1 MTDFVAVGA
10 RARGLRA
17 HLFTRA
23 ELEKLAA
30 EDSLAKALGRSGKLV
45 ATLSDAAATAEF
57 EHAVRQTA
65 QRHLATLSRWEGAAP
80 LVEVFAAEQDRRSLR
95 ALVRGAQQAAPAE
108 RRLAG
113 LMPTPTLPERLLTE
127 LARLPTPAEVV
138 SHLVSV
144 NHPDAG
150 RLFELTHQKAQPDL
164 FAIDLALV
172 QGFGARSRRAT
183 GDEPLRRFIAHR
195 LDVSNVQAAVML
207 ESAREVE
214 PERCFVEGGAVLTRE
229 AFVELARARSSAE
242 AGVILRRVLSGTPLS
257 KLSEGLVD
265 GVTLER
271 AGFSLLLD
279 EQRRAAREQ
288 PLSSAPAMAFL
299 LLLDAMLRDL
309 RRIVWGL
316 ALGAPPGL
324 IRPELVTPWS

>member
-1 MTDFVAVGA
+1 MTDFVAAGA

-30 EDSLAKALGRSGKLV
+30 EDSLGRGLARTGKLV
-45 ATLSDAAATAEF
+45 AAPADAAPTQELEGAIRLTAK
-57 EHAVRQTA
+57 H
-65 QRHLATLSRWEGAAP
+65 HLATLARWEGAAP
-80 LVEVFAAEQDRRSLR
+80 VIEVFSAEQDRRSLR
-95 ALVRGAQQAAPAE
+95 ALLRGAQQAAPSD

-113 LMPTPTLPERLLTE
+113 LLPTSTLPERLLCD
-127 LARLPTPAEVV
+127 LARLPTPAAIV

-144 NHPDAG
+144 DHPDAG
-150 RLFELTHQKAQPDL
+150 RLFLLTHQKAQPDL
-164 FAIDLALV
+164 FAVDVALV
-172 QGFGARSRRAT
+172 QAFGARSRRGE

-195 LDVSNVQAAVML
+195 LDVSNAQTAVML
-207 ESAREVE
+207 EGARDVDADT
-214 PERCFVEGGAVLTRE
+214 CFVEGGSSLTRE
-229 AFVELARARSSAE
+229 AFLELARARLTD
-242 AGVILRRVLSGTPLS
+242 AGAILRRALSGTPLS
-257 KLSEGLVD
+257 KLGEGLVD
-265 GVTLER
+265 GLTLER
-271 AGFSLLLD
+271 TGFCLLLD
-279 EQRRAAREQ
+279 EQRRAAREH
-288 PLSSAPAMAFL
+288 PLSSAPALAFL

>member
-1 MTDFVAVGA
+1 MTDFVAAGA

-30 EDSLAKALGRSGKLV
+30 EDALGRGLARSGKLV
-45 ATLSDAAATAEF
+45 AAPADAAPTHEL
-57 EHAVRQTA
+57 ERAVRETA
-65 QRHLATLSRWEGAAP
+65 KHHVATLSRWEGATP
-80 LVEVFAAEQDRRSLR
+80 VIEVFSAEQDRRSLR
-95 ALVRGAQQAAPAE
+95 ALLRGAQQAAPSE

-113 LMPTPTLPERLLTE
+113 LIPTSTLPQRLIAD

-150 RLFELTHQKAQPDL
+150 RLFLLTHKKAQPDL

-172 QGFGARSRRAT
+172 QGFAARSRQAR
-183 GDEPLRRFIAHR
+183 GDGPLRTFIAHR
-195 LDVSNVQAAVML
+195 LDVSNMQAAVML
-207 ESAREVE
+207 VGAPEVDAE
-214 PERCFVEGGAVLTRE
+214 TCFVEGGSALTRA
-229 AFVELARARSSAE
+229 AFVDVARARSAAD
-242 AGVILRRVLSGTPLS
+242 AGLILRRALSGTALAKVEP
-257 KLSEGLVD
+257 
-265 GVTLER
+265 R
-271 AGFSLLLD
+271 AGFSFLLD

-288 PLSSAPAMAFL
+288 PLSSAPVMSFL

-309 RRIVWGL
+309 RRIVWGI
-316 ALGAPPGL
+316 ALGAPAAL

>member
-30 EDSLAKALGRSGKLV
+30 EDSVARGLARSGKLI
-45 ATLSDAAATAEF
+45 AGPADTAQTDDLER
-57 EHAVRQTA
+57 AVRQTA
-65 QRHLATLSRWEGAAP
+65 KSHLTTISRWEGAVP
-80 LVEVFAAEQDRRSLR
+80 VLEVFAAEQDRRSLR
-95 ALVRGAQQAAPAE
+95 ALMRGAQQAAPSE

-113 LMPTPTLPERLLTE
+113 LMPTSTLPERLLSS
-127 LARLPTPAEVV
+127 LARLPTPADVV

-150 RLFELTHQKAQPDL
+150 RLFLLTHQKAQPDL
-164 FAIDLALV
+164 FALDLALV
-172 QGFGARSRRAT
+172 QGFGARSRRVK
-183 GDEPLRRFIAHR
+183 GDEPLRRFVAHR
-195 LDVSNVQAAVML
+195 LDVSNVQTAVML
-207 ESAREVE
+207 AGSREVD
-214 PERCFVEGGAVLTRE
+214 PERCFVEGGSALSRE
-229 AFVELARARSSAE
+229 AFLQLARARPAD
-242 AGVILRRVLSGTPLS
+242 AGAVLRKALAGTPLGR
-257 KLSEGLVD
+257 LGEGLVD

-271 AGFSLLLD
+271 TGFSLLLD

-288 PLSSAPAMAFL
+288 PLSSAPALFFV

-309 RRIVWGL
+309 RRIVWGV
-316 ALGAPPGL
+316 ALGAPPSL